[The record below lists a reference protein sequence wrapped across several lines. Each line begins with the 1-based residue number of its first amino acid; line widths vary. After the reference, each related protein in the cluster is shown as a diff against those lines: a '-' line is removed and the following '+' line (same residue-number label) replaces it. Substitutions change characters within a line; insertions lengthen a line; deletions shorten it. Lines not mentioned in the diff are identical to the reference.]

1 MGEPVKQASFDDLMK
16 QIEDFEKTIS
26 DLAVNV
32 SKLKKKLMENKE
44 KYGSDIS
51 AWPKEAK

>member
-1 MGEPVKQASFDDLMK
+1 MTEGKQASYEELLK

-26 DLAVNV
+26 DLAANV
-32 SKLKKKLMENKE
+32 TKLKKKLAENRE

-51 AWPKEAK
+51 AWPSEAK

>member
-1 MGEPVKQASFDDLMK
+1 MAEGKQPSFDELMK

-26 DLAVNV
+26 DLAANV
-32 SKLKKKLMENKE
+32 SKLKKKLTENRE
-44 KYGSDIS
+44 KYGPDIS